1 MKKIISL
8 LSIILFIVGCFSEEE
23 IINDCTLSVINPK
36 FQDITIDINT
46 TRNPGNILLSNR
58 VQTRS
63 NDPFTEMREVE
74 SSESVVLPELI
85 PHIWIGNI
93 MKISSIANCDYKPL
107 VYSRTPIK
115 ISLILPN
122 TASQEI
128 VNPSFSSYLSYI
140 QAQTEKG
147 SFKQN
152 GEFNF
157 TIEQFSSYNELKV
170 AFGSNVNTKVLFW
183 GSSSS
188 SSKENESISK
198 ATGLYV
204 KFYQTSFK
212 AIMDYPQKQ
221 IATIP
226 ESIIDSAAYI
236 NSISYGRLGIMTL
249 ETNSTV
255 QYSRETVNTVF
266 KKLFTSGTTSLTIEE
281 RSFLDGCDYKLYQ
294 IGGNSATSV
303 ESFTG
308 YDGFAQHIKKGS
320 FSKEEP
326 GVPLFCTFNHVRDN
340 SPVKIKFKYNI
351 KKEPLYV
358 ELVHKPKANKSSLYA
373 GSGDLYLYFYKN
385 KSKIPTIAPPSVT
398 FKLKIIKTD
407 IDYYGDQK
415 VKVEEFEYQNAGY
428 QTCILVK
435 PDMQTLIIRPRHAT
449 GPPWDRELE
458 GGGRILYAY
467 ELIENTNYEI
477 IGKNPIDHSN
487 TAN

>member
-8 LSIILFIVGCFSEEE
+8 LSIILLIAGCSSEDD
-23 IINDCTLSVINPK
+23 IIDKSTLNAIIPESK
-36 FQDITIDINT
+36 EITIDIAT
-46 TRNPGNILLSNR
+46 TRNLGNLMIRDLALD
-58 VQTRS
+58 TG
-63 NDPFTEMREVE
+63 DPFTEMREVV
-74 SSESVVLPELI
+74 SSESVVLPELT

-93 MKISSIANCDYKPL
+93 MRISSIANCDYKPL

-115 ISLILPN
+115 VSLTLPN
-122 TASQEI
+122 TTSQEI
-128 VNPSFSSYLSYI
+128 VNPSFSNYLSYI
-140 QAQTEKG
+140 QTQTGKG

-188 SSKENESISK
+188 TSKEDQFISK

-212 AIMDYPQKQ
+212 AIMDYPEKQ

-226 ESIIDSAAYI
+226 ESIVDSAAYI

-249 ETNSTV
+249 ETNSTA
-255 QYSRETVNTVF
+255 QYSKETVNTVF
-266 KKLFTSGTTSLTIEE
+266 KKLFASGTTSLTIEE
-281 RSFLDGCDYKLYQ
+281 RDFLNGCDYKLYQ

-308 YDGFAQHIKKGS
+308 YDGFAQHIKKGT

-326 GVPLFCTFNHVRDN
+326 GVPLFCTFNYVRNN
-340 SPVKIKFKYNI
+340 SPVKVKFKYNI
-351 KKEPLYV
+351 KREPLYV
-358 ELVHKPKANKSSLYA
+358 ELVHKPTVSESSLTT
-373 GSGDLYLYFYKN
+373 GKGDLYLYFYKN
-385 KSKIPTIAPPSVT
+385 RSKIPTIAPPLIT
-398 FKLKIIKTD
+398 FKLKVTKTD
-407 IDYYGDQK
+407 IDYDEKQT

-428 QTCILVK
+428 QTFIPIK
-435 PDMQTLIIRPRHAT
+435 YDIFTQAIRPRHPT
-449 GPPWDRELE
+449 GPPWDREME
-458 GGGRILYAY
+458 GGGRVLYSY
-467 ELIENTNYEI
+467 ELIKNNDCEI

-487 TAN
+487 TSNK